1 MTLDLLI
8 TAFGLFLLVG
18 GGDVMVRGSAA
29 LASRLGISPLVIGLT
44 VVAFG
49 TSAPELSVNVVAAF
63 RGNSSMSFGNIFGSN
78 MANIGLIVAVTAFF
92 GPMKIQSIVVSREV
106 PMMLLVT
113 VVASTLGADSLW
125 GDGVSLFGRGDGIVL
140 LLLFSVFGYYTLRD
154 LVRQRAGEAVD
165 LPGVPDDIHEMG
177 LPAAIA
183 LTAAGLTAL
192 GVGGAVT
199 VHGAEGVARAM
210 GVSETIIGLTLV
222 AIGTSLPEL
231 VASDRRD
238 HARATR
244 HRDRQCRRFEHL
256 QSRDRPRHHLGDTPG
271 SGSDRR
277 IAGHGRRDRTLD
289 PALADLFERGAEDH
303 PDGGRAA
310 ADRLSQLHDHPNA
323 PAPVADAIAP
333 GSPQGSWP
341 PF

>member
-29 LASRLGISPLVIGLT
+29 LASRIGVSPLVIGLT

-125 GDGVSLFGRGDGIVL
+125 GDGVSQFGRGDGIVL

-154 LVRQRAGEAVD
+154 LVRQRTGEAVD
-165 LPGVPDDIHEMG
+165 MPGVPDDVHEMG

-192 GVGGAVT
+192 AVGGAVT

-231 VASDRRD
+231 VTSIV
-238 HARATR
+238 ATMR
-244 HRDRQCRRFEHL
+244 GQPDIAIGNVVGSNIFNL
-256 QSRDRPRHHLGDTPG
+256 VIVLGTTSVIRPVPVPTGGLLDMVVVIGLSTLLWLTSS
-271 SGSDRR
+271 SGGQKIIRTEAVLLLLVYLSYMTT
-277 IAGHGRRDRTLD
+277 RTL
-289 PALADLFERGAEDH
+289 LL
-303 PDGGRAA
+303 
-310 ADRLSQLHDHPNA
+310 Q
-323 PAPVADAIAP
+323 
-333 GSPQGSWP
+333 
-341 PF
+341 